1 MGSRRGMPDIVHPA
15 ARQSTLLA
23 LQALQPF
30 MVRWHPLIGLPS
42 GNGVMKKRTIII
54 IAVAAVIALG
64 GGGFAMMHGK
74 DDKTLEVEV
83 TPVKRAKIVQKV
95 NGTGKIEPN
104 TEVKISSDVSSK
116 IIRLTVKEGD
126 HVEAGQLL
134 VELDRQKLLAS
145 VSSLEASVR
154 SAQANAKLSSDNR
167 DQAERVLRR
176 AQELVKKKLV
186 SQSELDAAQ
195 NAFQVESSR
204 ARAAN
209 DQVAQVVGQLRQ
221 AQEDLNK
228 TSIYAPISGTVADLN
243 KEAGE
248 IAIGSQFQ
256 EDVIMVIAQLGS
268 MEAVINVDENDINSI
283 KLGQKA
289 EVSVDAVLGEVIT
302 GTVSEIASSANVA
315 PAGQTTQK
323 TEFEVKIAITSDTSK
338 LRPGM
343 TASADIVTATEE
355 KAVSVPIQSVT
366 VRTPDQLGKDG
377 KNYKAGK
384 DGFVE
389 LVFVVKDGKAYAKQ
403 VTTGIQSNDTIE
415 IKSGV
420 AEGEQ
425 VVSGSYRAISRD
437 LGNDMAVKI
446 GKPGEGKGGG
456 DQGQGR

>member
-1 MGSRRGMPDIVHPA
+1 MP
-15 ARQSTLLA
+15 L
-23 LQALQPF
+23 
-30 MVRWHPLIGLPS
+30 
-42 GNGVMKKRTIII
+42 GNEVMKKRTLII
-54 IAVAAVIALG
+54 IAVAAVIAVG
-64 GGGFAMMHGK
+64 AGGFAMMHGK

-95 NGTGKIEPN
+95 NGTGKIQPN
-104 TEVKISSDVSSK
+104 TEVNISSDVSSK

-126 HVEAGQLL
+126 HVEKGQLL

-145 VSSLEASVR
+145 VDSLQASVR
-154 SAQANAKLSSDNR
+154 SAQAQAKLARDNR
-167 DQAERVLRR
+167 DQAERVVRR
-176 AQELVKKKLV
+176 ARELVGRKLV
-186 SQSELDAAQ
+186 SQSELDAAET
-195 NAFQVESSR
+195 AFQVENSR
-204 ARAAN
+204 AQSAS
-209 DQVAQVVGQLRQ
+209 DQVAQMVGQLRQ
-221 AQEDLNK
+221 AQDDLGK
-228 TSIYAPISGTVADLN
+228 TQIYSPISGTVADLN

-256 EDVIMVIAQLGS
+256 EDVIMKIAQLGS
-268 MEAVINVDENDINSI
+268 MEAVVNVDENDINSI
-283 KLGQKA
+283 KLGQRA
-289 EVSVDAVLGEVIT
+289 EIEVDAVLGEPIT
-302 GTVSEIASSANVA
+302 GTVTEIASSANVA
-315 PAGQTTQK
+315 AAGQAQQK

-377 KNYKAGK
+377 KNYKPGK

-403 VTTGIQSNDTIE
+403 VTTGIQSQDTIE

-446 GKPGEGKGGG
+446 GKPGGPGGPGEG

>member
-1 MGSRRGMPDIVHPA
+1 
-15 ARQSTLLA
+15 
-23 LQALQPF
+23 
-30 MVRWHPLIGLPS
+30 
-42 GNGVMKKRTIII
+42 MKKRNIII
-54 IAVAAVIALG
+54 IAVAVVIALG
-64 GGGFAMMHGK
+64 AGGFAMMHGK

-95 NGTGKIEPN
+95 NGTGKIQPN

-154 SAQANAKLSSDNR
+154 AAQANAKLAQDNR
-167 DQAERVLRR
+167 DQAERVLKR
-176 AQELVKKKLV
+176 ARELVGRKLQA
-186 SQSELDAAQ
+186 QSELDAAET
-195 NAFQVESSR
+195 AYQVENSR
-204 ARAAN
+204 ATSAVN
-209 DQVAQVVGQLRQ
+209 QVAQMVGQLRQ

-228 TSIYAPISGTVADLN
+228 TSIYSPISGTVADLN

-268 MEAVINVDENDINSI
+268 MEAVVNVDENDINSI
-283 KLGQKA
+283 KLGQSA
-289 EVSVDAVLGEVIT
+289 EIEVDAVLGETIT
-302 GTVSEIASSANVA
+302 GKVSEIASSANVA
-315 PAGQTTQK
+315 PAGQATQK
-323 TEFEVKIAITSDTSK
+323 TEFEVKIAITSDTAK

-343 TASADIVTATEE
+343 TASADIVTATED

-377 KNYKAGK
+377 KNYKPGK

-403 VTTGIQSNDTIE
+403 VTTGIQSADLIE
-415 IKSGV
+415 LKSGA

-446 GKPGEGKGGG
+446 GKPGGKDGPGGG
-456 DQGQGR
+456 EQGQGR

>member
-1 MGSRRGMPDIVHPA
+1 
-15 ARQSTLLA
+15 
-23 LQALQPF
+23 
-30 MVRWHPLIGLPS
+30 
-42 GNGVMKKRTIII
+42 MKKRNLIII
-54 IAVAAVIALG
+54 VAAVLIALG
-64 GGGFAMMHGK
+64 AGGFAMMRGK
-74 DDKTLEVEV
+74 GDKAQEVEV
-83 TPVKRAKIVQKV
+83 TPVKRAMIVQKV
-95 NGTGKIEPN
+95 NGTGKIQPN
-104 TEVKISSDVSSK
+104 TEVNISSDVSSK

-126 HVEAGQLL
+126 HVEKGQLL

-145 VSSLEASVR
+145 VDSLQASVR
-154 SAQANAKLSSDNR
+154 SAQAQAKLARDNR
-167 DQAERVLRR
+167 DQSERVLKR
-176 AQELVKKKLV
+176 ARELIGRKLV
-186 SQSELDAAQ
+186 AQSELDAAETS
-195 NAFQVESSR
+195 FQVENSR
-204 ARAAN
+204 AASAEN
-209 DQVAQVVGQLRQ
+209 QVAQMIGQLRQ
-221 AQEDLNK
+221 AQDDLGK
-228 TSIYAPISGTVADLN
+228 TQIYSPISGTVADLN

-256 EDVIMVIAQLGS
+256 EDVIMKIAQLGS
-268 MEAVINVDENDINSI
+268 MEAVVNVDENDINSI

-289 EVSVDAVLGEVIT
+289 EISVDAVLGEVIT
-302 GTVSEIASSANVA
+302 GQVSEIASSANVP
-315 PAGQTTQK
+315 PAGQTAQK
-323 TEFEVKIAITSDTSK
+323 TEFEVKISITSATSK

-343 TASADIVTATEE
+343 TASADIVTATEP

-389 LVFVVKDGKAYAKQ
+389 LVFVVKDGKAFAKQ

-446 GKPGEGKGGG
+446 AKPGEGKKPGG
-456 DQGQGR
+456 DGEQAR